1 MESLF
6 EEHAS
11 KLDFSEGFGESSS
24 ENTHDEALESTEICA
39 DMCGSEAFGELFLMD
54 SNDLL
59 GLREEIIGS
68 DSSEVLPELGRARL
82 TAPAQVSFPNIGPD
96 SKDDDLEF
104 VADLNRRAA
113 TSTIGNVLQLPSLVD
128 CQAPLSLLNGTAA
141 WTPGLRSVRV
151 INGSSPCTSPLRGD
165 TGGVTDKVE
174 EVDLGR
180 KSAPVKVESP
190 TTNTTTTTAVTM
202 PSAIKPE
209 PCTAPTS
216 RLRVLPIAAYRL
228 PTATLLSVSRKT
240 TSAATTTTTEGE
252 REEEGATSVGR
263 PRQWSGGGGSPS
275 WLPNVNLLC
284 SSPTATVSTGSA
296 APNLNQE
303 FVGYSLKEEG
313 IATKTPSKSTNSSVN
328 SASPSTNTA
337 WHLMTISS
345 PPDHRCGETA
355 TVSPVRTSAGPSP
368 TPSGNAFSGAAF
380 FRRSFGSAAAA
391 ASSAMSQPSLPQ
403 HPHTGGTISP
413 RCVVCPQL
421 GCGKAFRDTAAMR
434 KHLHTHGP
442 RVHICGECGKAFVES
457 SKLKR
462 HQLVHTG
469 EKPFQCT
476 FEGCGKRF
484 SLDFNLR
491 THLRIHTG
499 DRPYPCPQ
507 PGCTKRFAQ
516 STNLKS
522 HLATHSKVRAG
533 SVGLT
538 TGSAAVSAAGGGPS
552 VSGGRRHL
560 QQQQQPHRAAA
571 AAHLRSATFFSD
583 SVATAASLVSTTVV
597 CNLAC
602 GSVGVGE
609 LAADH
614 LTASSPS
621 PLSPTYSFC
630 MPIGSPNAYMP
641 LCKLFDDGGDGVG
654 AFSAH
659 RRSTTI
665 QISGGGTFLGTS
677 APVHDR
683 SSNLPSRHPPSY
695 RVSIKL
701 SQQEQQRRLFLSAA
715 DLVTAGVPR
724 HLSSATPSAVSNP
737 TADLLHF
744 RLDAASR
751 KSVTTTSCSLLQSSS
766 KEASVDEVMLPPPRD
781 DPLLSFSI
789 LANEGT
795 IVEEVSSSCSPSVG
809 LLHTKSRKQKLKASS
824 TSCSPSPDTDD
835 VDNLLSCGQLL
846 ELEAV
851 GEEEVGETTASTT
864 AVVVVVD
871 EANDHL
877 GKDSEDEFLQPA
889 PSRMISRGVG
899 RGRRDSQRRERRP
912 RRILARG
919 TPPAPTQRSITLRRR
934 GVVQVPSTVSP
945 YNTRSCSSVLKSPRS
960 PQCLRSRRVS

>member
-228 PTATLLSVSRKT
+228 PTATLLS
-240 TSAATTTTTEGE
+240 
-252 REEEGATSVGR
+252 
-263 PRQWSGGGGSPS
+263 WSGGGGSPS

-284 SSPTATVSTGSA
+284 SSPTATVSTGSV

-380 FRRSFGSAAAA
+380 FRRSFGSAAAAA

-560 QQQQQPHRAAA
+560 QQQQPHRAAAA

-683 SSNLPSRHPPSY
+683 SFNL
-695 RVSIKL
+695 
-701 SQQEQQRRLFLSAA
+701 QEQQRRLFLSAA

-877 GKDSEDEFLQPA
+877 GKDSEDEFLHPA

-960 PQCLRSRRVS
+960 RQCLRSRRVS